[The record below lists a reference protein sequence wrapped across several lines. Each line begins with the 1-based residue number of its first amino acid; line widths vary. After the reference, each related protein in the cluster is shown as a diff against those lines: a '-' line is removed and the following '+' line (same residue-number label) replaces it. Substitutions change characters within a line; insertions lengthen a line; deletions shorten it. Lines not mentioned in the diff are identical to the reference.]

1 MARVKAISKETA
13 KPRKKRTVKAAVKSV
28 RTVARKAAMSAVQSA
43 VKTATRR
50 EMSGQRAVA
59 SKLRLYRAPRPA
71 GREMSGQRALPRP
84 AAQSH
89 HLHHRYNDRWV
100 AFAWIVPVMAIAIC
114 GSLVMK
120 SRVTHPVAHTSAR
133 LVSYFEQVQSR
144 PLGDRIAFWSESLMK
159 NPALLSVMGRGPTVD
174 DTAPVFPTAY
184 DCTTY
189 VETVGALARSENGEV
204 LADRVIAIRYHDAK
218 PGFDTRNHFPEAD
231 WIPNNEAA
239 GILKDVTVSIAR
251 QAGFVVSFVNKD
263 IDKIAWFKAR
273 GMASRV
279 LATEA
284 EGKGKGTVTVRL
296 PYVPIDRMVEALKH
310 VQQGSVINI
319 VRASR
324 DRYPVLISHQG
335 LLIWKDGVPY
345 FRHASRTSQ
354 IREIPFAEYIL
365 SLRTMPWKVLGFNVN
380 TFEG

>member
-1 MARVKAISKETA
+1 MARVKVSPKESP
-13 KPRKKRTVKAAVKSV
+13 KPKKKRTVKAAVK
-28 RTVARKAAMSAVQSA
+28 RAGTAARSA
-43 VKTATRR
+43 VKSVVKTAVKAKVR
-50 EMSGQRAVA
+50 
-59 SKLRLYRAPRPA
+59 RPA
-71 GREMSGQRALPRP
+71 RVTPTVAPTHRAMPHTRH
-84 AAQSH
+84 AH
-89 HLHHRYNDRWV
+89 NYNDRWV

-114 GSLVMK
+114 GSLVLR
-120 SRVTHPVAHTSAR
+120 SNVTHPVAITSAR
-133 LVSYFEQVQSR
+133 LVSYFEQVQNK
-144 PLGDRIAFWSESLMK
+144 PLGERIAFWSENLLK
-159 NPALLSVMGRGPTVD
+159 NPGLLSVMGHGPTIE

-251 QAGFVVSFVNKD
+251 QTGFVVSFVNKD
-263 IDKIAWFKAR
+263 IDKVAWFKAQ
-273 GMASRV
+273 GMSARAVASD
-279 LATEA
+279 A
-284 EGKGKGTVTVRL
+284 EGKGVTTVRL
-296 PYVPIDRMVEALKH
+296 PYLPIERIGDALKH
-310 VQQGSVINI
+310 IPQGSVINV

-345 FRHASRTSQ
+345 FRHASRSRL
-354 IREIPFAEYIL
+354 IRETPFAEYVE
-365 SLRTMPWKVLGFNVN
+365 SLRGMPWKVIGFNVN